1 MGGASNIR
9 RSSRCNF
16 AAVSMRCVLTRLAA
30 VALAAALVA
39 CGGGGGASDVSAP
52 PVLAPQVTS
61 IAPTSITP
69 PARVTATGIHL
80 DLVQEARLGG
90 TVLTIAAQSA
100 TSLALDVPA
109 GAASGFLT
117 LVARD
122 GVARQTAHLITV
134 AGSIA
139 VASFNP
145 TTVARGATLTI
156 DGTNLNRATS
166 VEFAGGAIAPIAA
179 RSGSTSIAVVV
190 PAAAASGPFTVIG
203 DAGERVASGA
213 GLTVVAPIVVD
224 ASATYRVAAG
234 APVTIPGSGL
244 TSVTAVTVG
253 SSAATIASQSDAQL
267 VFNVPAGVA
276 CGPITLLA
284 NTQPAVAAGNVI
296 VGAGCTLRVAGVE
309 FAQVLSQTSADPYQR
324 LAPRK
329 ETLVRAYVV
338 AETAGNAAPTVRLTA
353 SAGGNMLGTLTMS
366 GPATV
371 PQLAAGA
378 ALPASLRYDETRTYN
393 AALPI
398 AWVTAGLQVRIDVD
412 PEQRYGTTV
421 TANAQPNVG
430 TPTTI
435 DFVLVPLVSGNNA
448 PTLPDA
454 ALAAD
459 ELVRRLPLPRER
471 ISVSVRAPY
480 TLTSSSDGVDTSTEW
495 SDALRELE
503 LLRRAEAP
511 GKHYYGMVRPMV
523 SAGTAGI
530 GYVNRVGASSP
541 NLSSLGWDATRNWRR
556 TMTHELGHNF
566 GREHAPCGN
575 VSSYDPAYPYA
586 GGALS
591 DTPLFE
597 SLLGDIQSPA
607 NQFDVMGYCNGAW
620 FSDYNLREVQRF
632 LEARPQP
639 ALAQESATATEV
651 IHVSGRIG
659 AGGVRFDPIQ
669 RARGAA
675 PAAVGGAYRLRVQ
688 TADGTTILLPLETVA
703 VDHADPPEEHFF
715 AVLPA
720 PGALANVDV
729 LRNGA
734 VLAHAADSRA
744 RATLRRAPRGAAPTL
759 QWRERGGVLEL
770 TWDAAAAAHLAV
782 AHVAG
787 AVRTVLAVDRRGGRA
802 SIDVA
807 GLPPGGEYE
816 FSLSD
821 GLNARLTVVAR

>member
-1 MGGASNIR
+1 MTA
-9 RSSRCNF
+9 
-16 AAVSMRCVLTRLAA
+16 
-30 VALAAALVA
+30 
-39 CGGGGGASDVSAP
+39 
-52 PVLAPQVTS
+52 

-69 PARVTATGIHL
+69 PARVTATGTNL
-80 DLVQEARLGG
+80 DLVQEARLGS
-90 TVLTIAAQSA
+90 TVLAIAGQSA
-100 TSLALDVPA
+100 TSLALDVPV

-122 GVARQTAHLITV
+122 GVARPTAHLITI

-139 VASFNP
+139 VSSFSP

-156 DGTNLNRATS
+156 DGANLNRATG
-166 VEFAGGAIAPIAA
+166 VEFTGGASATIAA
-179 RSGSTSIAVVV
+179 RSGSTSMSVVV
-190 PAAAASGPFTVIG
+190 PATAASGPFVVIG
-203 DAGERVASGA
+203 DAGERVASGT

-224 ASATYRVAAG
+224 ANATYRVAAG
-234 APVTIPGSGL
+234 APVTISGSGL
-244 TSVTAVTVG
+244 MSVTAVTVG

-267 VFNVPAGVA
+267 VFNVPAGMN

-284 NTQPAVAAGNVI
+284 DTQPAVPAGNVI
-296 VGAGCTLRVAGVE
+296 VGAGCTLRVAGIE

-324 LAPRK
+324 LVPGK

-338 AETAGNAAPTVRLTA
+338 AETSGNAAPTVRLTA
-353 SAGGNMLGTLTMS
+353 TAGGTTLGTLPMR

-371 PQLAAGA
+371 PQLASGSP
-378 ALPASLRYDETRTYN
+378 LPASLRYDETRTYN
-393 AALPI
+393 ATLPT
-398 AWVTAGLQVRIDVD
+398 AWVIAGLQVRIDVD
-412 PEQRYGTTV
+412 PESRYGNPLTV
-421 TANAQPNVG
+421 NAQPNVG

-448 PTLPDA
+448 PTLPDP
-454 ALAAD
+454 ALALD
-459 ELVRRLPLPRER
+459 ELVRRFPVPRER

-480 TLTSSSDGVDTSTEW
+480 TLTSSTDGVDTSAEW
-495 SDALRELE
+495 ADALRELE

-530 GYVNRVGASSP
+530 GYVNRVGSAAP

-566 GREHAPCGN
+566 SREHAPCGN

-597 SLLGDIQSPA
+597 SLLDDIQSPA
-607 NQFDVMGYCNGAW
+607 NQYDVMGYCSGAW

-639 ALAQESATATEV
+639 ALAQEGAAAAEV

-659 AGGVRFDPIQ
+659 AGGVRFDPIR

-675 PAAVGGAYRLRVQ
+675 PVAAG
-688 TADGTTILLPLETVA
+688 
-703 VDHADPPEEHFF
+703 
-715 AVLPA
+715 
-720 PGALANVDV
+720 
-729 LRNGA
+729 
-734 VLAHAADSRA
+734 
-744 RATLRRAPRGAAPTL
+744 
-759 QWRERGGVLEL
+759 
-770 TWDAAAAAHLAV
+770 
-782 AHVAG
+782 
-787 AVRTVLAVDRRGGRA
+787 
-802 SIDVA
+802 
-807 GLPPGGEYE
+807 
-816 FSLSD
+816 
-821 GLNARLTVVAR
+821 

>member
-1 MGGASNIR
+1 MR
-9 RSSRCNF
+9 R
-16 AAVSMRCVLTRLAA
+16 VLTRLAA
-30 VALAAALVA
+30 VALAANLVA
-39 CGGGGGASDVSAP
+39 CGGGGGASDVSATP
-52 PVLAPQVTS
+52 AAAAPQVTS
-61 IAPTSITP
+61 IAPTTITP
-69 PARVTATGIHL
+69 PARVTATGTHL

-90 TVLTIAAQSA
+90 TVLAIAAQSA
-100 TSLALDVPA
+100 STLALDVPA

-134 AGSIA
+134 AGSMA
-139 VASFNP
+139 VASFSP

-156 DGTNLNRATS
+156 VGTNLNRATG

-190 PAAAASGPFTVIG
+190 PAAAASGPFAVIG

-224 ASATYRVAAG
+224 ANATYRVAAG
-234 APVTIPGSGL
+234 APVTISGSGL
-244 TSVTAVTVG
+244 TNVTAVTVG
-253 SSAATIASQSDAQL
+253 SSAAAIAAQSDAQL
-267 VFNVPAGVA
+267 VFNVPAAVA

-284 NTQPAVAAGNVI
+284 NTQPAVAAGQVI

-309 FAQVLSQTSADPYQR
+309 FAQVLSQTSTDPYQR

-338 AETAGNAAPTVRLTA
+338 AETPGNAAPTVRLTA
-353 SAGGNMLGTLTMS
+353 SAGGNTLGTLAMS
-366 GPATV
+366 GPGTV
-371 PQLAAGA
+371 PQLAAESP
-378 ALPASLRYDETRTYN
+378 LPASLRYDETRTYN
-393 AALPI
+393 ASLPT

-421 TANAQPNVG
+421 TVSAQPNVG
-430 TPTTI
+430 TPTAI

-448 PTLPDA
+448 PTLPD
-454 ALAAD
+454 LTLVAD
-459 ELVRRLPLPRER
+459 ELVRRFPVPRER
-471 ISVSVRAPY
+471 IGVSVRAPY

-566 GREHAPCGN
+566 GREHAPCGG
-575 VSSYDPAYPYA
+575 VSSHDPAYPYA

-597 SLLGDIQSPA
+597 SLLRDIQSPA
-607 NQFDVMGYCNGAW
+607 NQFDVMGYCSGAW

-639 ALAQESATATEV
+639 ALTQERATAGEV
-651 IHVSGRIG
+651 IRVSGRIG

-669 RARGAA
+669 RARGTAPVAA
-675 PAAVGGAYRLRVQ
+675 GGAYRLRVQ
-688 TADGTTILLPLETVA
+688 TAAGATIELPVDA
-703 VDHADPPEEHFF
+703 VRVDHADPPEEHFF

-720 PGALANVDV
+720 PGTLARVDL

-734 VLAHAADSRA
+734 SLPHAADSRA
-744 RATLRRAPRGAAPTL
+744 RATLRRAPQGATPAL
-759 QWRERGGVLEL
+759 QWRERAGLLEL
-770 TWDAAAAAHLAV
+770 TWDAAAAAYLAV

-787 AVRTVLAVDRRGGRA
+787 GVRTVLAVDRRGGRA
-802 SIDVA
+802 TVDVA
-807 GLPPGGEYE
+807 NLPPGGEYE

-821 GLNARLTVVAR
+821 GLNPRLTIVAR